1 MNSRINIKVKQEL
14 VRAVAEK
21 YHCADRQEKRTI
33 LDHFVAVTG
42 YHRKHSI
49 RLLNSTAEL
58 AAPRRSRRFRIY
70 DEAVKQALIVLWEA
84 SDRICGKRL
93 KALLPILVPAL
104 ERPGHLDLDD
114 AVRKKLLSASAATI
128 DRLLSDTRAAVR
140 GSTRPTRRAQTSVQ
154 RRVPIR
160 TAGDWNAPRP
170 GYAEADLVSHCGGD
184 PSGSFAHT
192 LTLTDVCSGWTE
204 CAALVVRDGA
214 LIVEALD
221 HLRTSMPFPMLGLD
235 TDNGSEFLNE
245 KLFEFCERN
254 NIEFTRSRPYRKN
267 DQAWVEQKNGSVVRR
282 LVGHRR
288 LAGIAAAD
296 SLARLYSS
304 SRLFVNFFQPSFKL
318 IEKQHVGSKIVKRY
332 EAPTTPFAK
341 LMENETIKS
350 KMKERLQG
358 VAASL
363 DPLRLLDEIRAVQHH
378 LAAIANG
385 LAVGPPPGRNAD
397 LEKFLRGLATAWQE
411 GEIRPT
417 HRAKPRATRHWRT
430 RPDPFDGV
438 WPRIRTWLDVEPGR
452 NATELMELLH
462 DEYPGKF
469 SDRQLRTLQRRVKAW
484 RADAAR
490 RLVFAN
496 HGRPSA
502 EAARSGTIL
511 S

>member
-1 MNSRINIKVKQEL
+1 MNSRINVRTKQEL

-21 YHCADRQEKRTI
+21 YHRADRQEKRMI

-58 AAPRRSRRFRIY
+58 AVPRRSRRFRIY
-70 DEAVKQALIVLWEA
+70 DESVKEALVVLWEA

-93 KALLPILVPAL
+93 QALLPILVPAL
-104 ERPGHLDLDD
+104 ERHGHLDLDD
-114 AVRKKLLSASAATI
+114 AVRKKLLTASAATI

-140 GSTRPTRRAQTSVQ
+140 GSTRPARRAQTAVQ
-154 RRVPIR
+154 RQVQIR
-160 TAGDWNAPRP
+160 TAGDWDDPRP
-170 GYAEADLVSHCGGD
+170 GHVEADLVSHCGGD

-192 LTLTDVCSGWTE
+192 LTLTDVCTGWTE

-221 HLRTSMPFPMLGLD
+221 HLRTAMPFPLLGLD

-245 KLFEFCERN
+245 RLLEFCERN

-282 LVGHRR
+282 LAGHRR
-288 LAGIAAAD
+288 LEGISAAD

-318 IEKQHVGSKIVKRY
+318 IEKRRLGSKIVKRY

-341 LMENETIKS
+341 LMGNATIEEQ
-350 KMKERLQG
+350 MKERLRG

-363 DPLRLLDEIRAVQHH
+363 DPLRLLDEIRAVQRH
-378 LAAIANG
+378 LAAIADG
-385 LAVGPPPGRNAD
+385 LAVSPPPGRDAD
-397 LEKFLRGLATAWQE
+397 LEKFLESLATAWQE

-417 HRAKPRATRHWRT
+417 HRAKPRAARHWRT

-438 WPRIRTWLDVEPGR
+438 WPRIRGWLDVEPSR
-452 NATELMELLH
+452 NATELMERLH
-462 DEYPGKF
+462 DEYPGEF
-469 SDRQLRTLQRRVKAW
+469 SDRQIRTLQRRVKAW
-484 RADAAR
+484 RADTAR
-490 RLVFAN
+490 QLVFAG
-496 HGRPSA
+496 HGRRPV
-502 EAARSGTIL
+502 EAPQSGTIL